1 MLFSN
6 EASSHNKS
14 LEDILT
20 KNAKA
25 FKIRADIIGLR
36 SDIAQAKISTSKY
49 KGSRN

>member
-6 EASSHNKS
+6 ETSSNNKS
-14 LEDILT
+14 LEDILV

-36 SDIAQAKISTSKY
+36 SDITQAKVSTSKY
-49 KGSRN
+49 KSSQN